1 MLDLARVE
9 AGKLVITRVL
19 AEPGAIVDACVLML
33 SPLAEGAGVTLERR
47 SVGTLP
53 ALEADP
59 VRLRQVFVN
68 IIGNAIKFTPRG
80 GRVSVSAEM
89 AESELRVQIAD
100 TGIGMRAEDIPLV
113 VKPFHRLSSPFDA
126 KYQGVGLGPGT
137 IVTIALPL
145 RGRSDNQ
152 AVAA

>member
-1 MLDLARVE
+1 LIAVQSLTAPIVYN
-9 AGKLVITRVL
+9 VIC
-19 AEPGAIVDACVLML
+19 GDAIAV
-33 SPLAEGAGVTLERR
+33 
-47 SVGTLP
+47 
-53 ALEADP
+53 DP

-100 TGIGMRAEDIPLV
+100 TGIGMRAEDILLV

-126 KYQGVGLGPGT
+126 KYQGLGLPIAKAAAKLHSGRLEIESRLGADT
-137 IVTIALPL
+137 TVTIALPL
-145 RGRSDNQ
+145 GKRGDRSTQ
-152 AVAA
+152 AEAA